1 MAICLRMVNGFT
13 MWKSRPWKVIRICPL
28 FAIRRASF
36 ARTATAKAYDVVS
49 KSGAYMS
56 YHWSGENYTLCG
68 WRDPAQYAGAVVIEG
83 TAVKYFPDG
92 SQMPE
97 YTADAEDE
105 ITLYEWTWSF
115 EALPATPEKA
125 RKRATILPD
134 KVGEII
140 LKGDK
145 RYVQLKKT
153 QFSGK
158 DAAPIYAAT
167 GYVDGATFCAVQANC
182 APKLPILLPLAT
194 DRTPVLH
201 VVGVHGEQ
209 AFFTLE

>member
-134 KVGEII
+134 K
-140 LKGDK
+140 K
-145 RYVQLKKT
+145 
-153 QFSGK
+153 SS
-158 DAAPIYAAT
+158 AA
-167 GYVDGATFCAVQANC
+167 GCGCGAEGWF
-182 APKLPILLPLAT
+182 IRRFLLWFQDCPQRRLCRPARP
-194 DRTPVLH
+194 RTRRGASWGCP
-201 VVGVHGEQ
+201 GPRP
-209 AFFTLE
+209 A